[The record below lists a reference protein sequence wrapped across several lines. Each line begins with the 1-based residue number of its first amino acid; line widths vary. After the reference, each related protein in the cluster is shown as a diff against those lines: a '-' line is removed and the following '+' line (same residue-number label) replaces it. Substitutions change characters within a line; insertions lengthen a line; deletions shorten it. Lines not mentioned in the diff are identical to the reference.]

1 MKGEELVEW
10 SLAQIAMV
18 TGKKTV
24 AKSWRFFDQTE
35 YFPCSDNW
43 WREQRYRCKGMAI
56 SEND

>member
-24 AKSWRFFDQTE
+24 AKSWRFFD
-35 YFPCSDNW
+35 
-43 WREQRYRCKGMAI
+43 
-56 SEND
+56 